1 MRGHRLHCTG
11 CLSPEGETKECRLS
25 RHECQAAVEVTPWKG
40 QQANQGY
47 PISNNL
53 QLQRNARHS
62 AAADWPEAA
71 VTWPFDPLQLC
82 EGAIT
87 WCLTSLKEWVPVR
100 GAEQE
105 GRRKSESSNINR
117 VPQTKTHDFS
127 FSVCSG
133 LLSFFLF
140 FSNVVSLF
148 TPGERWGLD
157 SRSVTE
163 ELSGGQRK
171 NKTLLGV
178 ETAAGHVVGR
188 PRLCWVNFLL
198 IAVQRGC

>member
-11 CLSPEGETKECRLS
+11 CLSPEGGTKECRLS
-25 RHECQAAVEVTPWKG
+25 RHECQAAVEVTLWKG

-100 GAEQE
+100 GAKQE

-133 LLSFFLF
+133 FLSFFLF
-140 FSNVVSLF
+140 SLMWF
-148 TPGERWGLD
+148 LYLPQGKDEASIQGRSLKSWVEVRGKTKRCWG
-157 SRSVTE
+157 
-163 ELSGGQRK
+163 
-171 NKTLLGV
+171 
-178 ETAAGHVVGR
+178 
-188 PRLCWVNFLL
+188 
-198 IAVQRGC
+198 